1 VLELDPSRADA
12 GLVLGTYRY
21 LVADLSVLKRWMA
34 YMVGFGGD
42 KARAGQLLEACA
54 AFPSDVQTEA
64 QFVLIVVH
72 TRERRYDEALRVLQ
86 LLRPRYPVTRLLW
99 LESGAAE
106 LRAGRPAAAAAY
118 LDTGLAMFELDA
130 RRKAFGEA
138 ALWRYKRGAARLL
151 VDDRTGA
158 AADLKAALEAPARDW
173 VHGRV
178 QTELGKIAL
187 LAGNRAGARHA
198 WMKAVELGR
207 GDNDGA
213 GADEA
218 ERLQKRLGRN

>member
-1 VLELDPSRADA
+1 MTGRASA
-12 GLVLGTYRY
+12 VT
-21 LVADLSVLKRWMA
+21 S
-34 YMVGFGGD
+34 
-42 KARAGQLLEACA
+42 ARAGQLLEACA

-86 LLRPRYPVTRLLW
+86 LLRQEYPSIGCW
-99 LESGAAE
+99 PESGATE

-118 LDTGLAMFELDA
+118 LDTGLGMFERDA
-130 RRKAFGEA
+130 RRKAFSEA

-158 AADLKAALEAPARDW
+158 AADLKAALDAPARDW

-178 QTELGKIAL
+178 QTELGELAL
-187 LAGNRAGARHA
+187 LAGDRASARQA
-198 WMKAVELGR
+198 WMKAVELGP
-207 GDNDGA
+207 A
-213 GADEA
+213 VTTTALAPDE
-218 ERLQKRLGRN
+218 G